1 MKAKTNLELFRNE
14 IEFTMRHSEW
24 STPIALYRAMFD
36 IFYRETGAEKAT
48 SIFKMLDWFS
58 NVPRETL
65 ELDGY
70 SYHLIN
76 EYYSVL
82 LEEAI
87 IDVDS
92 KPIEWYTM
100 FKTLIRLNI
109 IPSRYSQMQLKDFM
123 KIIRLK
129 EDKK

>member
-1 MKAKTNLELFRNE
+1 MKAKNNLELFKNE
-14 IEFTMRHSEW
+14 IIYNLEHGEYRS
-24 STPIALYRAMFD
+24 LYD
-36 IFYRETGAEKAT
+36 ILYAIYVREGPAKVTTYKN
-48 SIFKMLDWFS
+48 ILDWFS
-58 NVPRETL
+58 DVPRETL
-65 ELDGY
+65 ELDEY

-87 IDVDS
+87 IYDS
-92 KPIEWYTM
+92 KQIEWFII

-109 IPSRYSQMQLKDFM
+109 IPSRYSQMPLGDFM

-129 EDKK
+129 ENKK

>member
-1 MKAKTNLELFRNE
+1 MKAKNNLELFRNE
-14 IEFTMRHSEW
+14 IEFTMRHSEM
-24 STPIALYRAMFD
+24 STPVALYRTMFD
-36 IFYRETGAEKAT
+36 IFYRETGAEKTT

-58 NVPRETL
+58 DVPRETL
-65 ELDGY
+65 ELGGY

-109 IPSRYSQMQLKDFM
+109 IPSRYAQMPLKDFM

>member
-1 MKAKTNLELFRNE
+1 MKAKNNLELFKNE
-14 IEFTMRHSEW
+14 IMYELKHHPERDLWDVMS
-24 STPIALYRAMFD
+24 D
-36 IFYRETGAEKAT
+36 IYHREEGNKLCTYPE
-48 SIFKMLDWFS
+48 MLDWFS
-58 NVPRETL
+58 DVPRETL
-65 ELDGY
+65 ELGAY

-82 LEEAI
+82 SEENI

-92 KPIEWYTM
+92 QPIELYTM
-100 FKTLIRLNI
+100 FQALIRLNI

-129 EDKK
+129 KENKK

>member
-1 MKAKTNLELFRNE
+1 MKAKTNLELFKNE
-14 IEFTMRHSEW
+14 IMYEFKHHPQKDLWDVMG
-24 STPIALYRAMFD
+24 D
-36 IFYRETGAEKAT
+36 IYLRETDKKLCLFPE
-48 SIFKMLDWFS
+48 MLDWFAD
-58 NVPRETL
+58 VPRETL
-65 ELDGY
+65 ELDEY

-87 IDVDS
+87 IDFDS
-92 KPIEWYTM
+92 KQIEWYTI

-109 IPSRYSQMQLKDFM
+109 IPSRYSQMPLGKFM

-129 EDKK
+129 ENNK

>member
-1 MKAKTNLELFRNE
+1 MKEKNNLELFKNE
-14 IEFTMRHSEW
+14 IMYEFKHHPGKDLWDVMSD
-24 STPIALYRAMFD
+24 IYR
-36 IFYRETGAEKAT
+36 RETGYKLIMYPE
-48 SIFKMLDWFS
+48 MLDWFS
-58 NVPRETL
+58 DVPRETL
-65 ELDGY
+65 ELGAY
-70 SYHLIN
+70 SYYLIN

-87 IDVDS
+87 IDVNS
-92 KPIEWYTM
+92 RPIEWYTM

>member
-1 MKAKTNLELFRNE
+1 MKAKTNLELFKNE
-14 IEFTMRHSEW
+14 IMYEFKHHPGR
-24 STPIALYRAMFD
+24 ALWD
-36 IFYRETGAEKAT
+36 IMSDIYHRETGNKLCMYPE
-48 SIFKMLDWFS
+48 MLDWFS
-58 NVPRETL
+58 DVPRETL

-82 LEEAI
+82 SEEAI

-100 FKTLIRLNI
+100 FKTLIRMNI
-109 IPSRYSQMQLKDFM
+109 IPSRYSQMQLSDFM
-123 KIIRLK
+123 KIIRFKK
-129 EDKK
+129 ESNK

>member
-1 MKAKTNLELFRNE
+1 MKAKTNLELFKNE
-14 IEFTMRHSEW
+14 IMYVFKHHPERDLWDVMS
-24 STPIALYRAMFD
+24 D
-36 IFYRETGAEKAT
+36 IYKRETRIKLCMYPE
-48 SIFKMLDWFS
+48 MLDWFS
-58 NVPRETL
+58 DVPRETL
-65 ELDGY
+65 ELGGY

-109 IPSRYSQMQLKDFM
+109 IPSRYSQMPLNDFM

>member
-1 MKAKTNLELFRNE
+1 MKEKNNLELFKNE
-14 IEFTMRHSEW
+14 IMYEFKRHPGKDLLDVMSD
-24 STPIALYRAMFD
+24 IYR
-36 IFYRETGAEKAT
+36 RETGYKLIMYPE
-48 SIFKMLDWFS
+48 MLDWFLAT
-58 NVPRETL
+58 PCETL
-65 ELDGY
+65 KLGAY

-82 LEEAI
+82 LEDAI

>member
-1 MKAKTNLELFRNE
+1 MKAKTNLELFKNE
-14 IEFTMRHSEW
+14 IMYEFKHHPERDLWDVMS
-24 STPIALYRAMFD
+24 D
-36 IFYRETGAEKAT
+36 IYHREMGNKLCMYPE
-48 SIFKMLDWFS
+48 MLDWFS
-58 NVPRETL
+58 DVPRETL
-65 ELDGY
+65 KLGAY